1 MQSLPV
7 IEQDVKEVKEP
18 QSAVEYVNEIGEMS
32 LIFNQDMFLDEI
44 LNLEDFTYYHR
55 NEY

>member
-1 MQSLPV
+1 M

-44 LNLEDFTYYHR
+44 LNLDDFTYYHR
-55 NEY
+55 N

>member
-1 MQSLPV
+1 M
-7 IEQDVKEVKEP
+7 IEQEVIKVKEP
-18 QSAVEYVNEIGEMS
+18 ESAIEYVNEIGEMS